1 MRKGWLAIWGIRS
14 RGGAPKVYRNAAD
27 LQTARFACPGAG
39 LPKRR
44 RRGMVGVSFK
54 VATFLRLA
62 GPEPPMHRLFPLAVL
77 AVLSVVA
84 CSKPA
89 PNSSAGASSTATSA
103 SASTGN
109 ACDRKLIVAAD
120 VAPLFSEAISGEK
133 TIPGDLQSCEFDT
146 VNFSSIQIAVRPG
159 LGDVSVAQVK
169 SGKTNQ
175 TVTPLAG
182 VGDSA
187 AWDPMLKEVDA
198 TKNNELCVIGA
209 QGPAV
214 KGATPA
220 TIGAL
225 CNKIFAA
232 G

>member
-1 MRKGWLAIWGIRS
+1 
-14 RGGAPKVYRNAAD
+14 
-27 LQTARFACPGAG
+27 
-39 LPKRR
+39 
-44 RRGMVGVSFK
+44 
-54 VATFLRLA
+54 
-62 GPEPPMHRLFPLAVL
+62 MHRLFPLALL
-77 AVLSVVA
+77 AALSFAA
-84 CSKPA
+84 CSKSGS
-89 PNSSAGASSTATSA
+89 NSSASVSLTAA
-103 SASTGN
+103 SAPAGT

-120 VAPLFSEAISGEK
+120 VAPLFDEAISGEK
-133 TIPGDLQSCEFDT
+133 TIPGDKQSCEFDT
-146 VNFSSIQIAVRPG
+146 VNFSSVQIAVRPG
-159 LGDVSVAQVK
+159 LGNVSVSMVK

-187 AWDPMLKEVDA
+187 VWDPELREVDA
-198 TKNNELCVIGA
+198 TKNDVLCVIGA

-214 KGATPA
+214 KGATPQ